1 MDKDT
6 DGNQAD
12 SAPLAYTLGEAAVRR
27 HCSVNAVRRLV
38 KAGFLR
44 GFNLTGR
51 PGVVTR
57 VTAASIR
64 EFVENAGARK
74 DGGR

>member
-1 MDKDT
+1 MSDS
-6 DGNQAD
+6 NQAD
-12 SAPLAYTLGEAAVRR
+12 SAPLAYTLGEAAERL
-27 HCSVNAVRRLV
+27 HCSVSAVRGLV
-38 KAGFLR
+38 KAGLLR

-51 PGVVTR
+51 TGVVTR
-57 VTAASIR
+57 VTAMSIR

>member
-12 SAPLAYTLGEAAVRR
+12 SAPLAYTLGEAAERM

-38 KAGFLR
+38 KAGLLR

-51 PGVVTR
+51 TGVVTR

-64 EFVENAGARK
+64 EFVENAGRRK